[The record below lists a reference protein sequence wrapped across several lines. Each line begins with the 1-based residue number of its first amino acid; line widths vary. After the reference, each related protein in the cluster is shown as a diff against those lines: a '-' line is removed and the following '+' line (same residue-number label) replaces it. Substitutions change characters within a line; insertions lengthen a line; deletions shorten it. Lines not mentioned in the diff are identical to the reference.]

1 MNAESLIFDV
11 DGTLWDSVA
20 LVAKGWNLALRE
32 AGLEASCTADSIRPL
47 FGKTMDEIA
56 AAFLPGQ
63 TPARRS
69 EIMDSCMAWENRVL
83 WEDPCRIFYPGVLE
97 TLRKLSRR
105 HRLFIVSNCHLGYI
119 ELVVEKGNLGDI
131 VTDHLCF
138 GETGTCKA
146 QTIRTLMERNGIT
159 SAAYIGDTQGDL
171 EATHGAG
178 LPFVWAAY
186 GFGTPE
192 TWEAKIDSFPELEK
206 LF

>member
-11 DGTLWDSVA
+11 DGTLWDSVP

-32 AGLEASCTADSIRPL
+32 AGLEEKCTVDSIRPL

-56 AAFLPGQ
+56 AAFLPDE
-63 TPARRS
+63 TPERRAK
-69 EIMDSCMAWENRVL
+69 IMASCMDWENRVL
-83 WEDPCRIFYPGVLE
+83 QEDPCHIFYPGVLE
-97 TLRKLSRR
+97 TLRELSKH

-119 ELVVEKGNLGDI
+119 ELVVEKGRLEDVI
-131 VTDHLCF
+131 VDHLCF

-146 QTIRTLMERNGIT
+146 ETIRRLMERNGIV
-159 SAAYIGDTQGDL
+159 SGAYIGDTQGDL
-171 EATHGAG
+171 DATHGAG

-192 TWEAKIDSFPELEK
+192 AWEAKIDSFPELLQ